1 MDPSTGAPAHSGLI
15 SVTIIG
21 PCGLRCDGLSTALF
35 VMGREKAAA
44 HWAAHQDYE
53 AVLVDESGTIWLTP
67 GLKRP
72 IYSGGSG
79 GDAGDSDIVILE
91 QI

>member
-1 MDPSTGAPAHSGLI
+1 
-15 SVTIIG
+15 
-21 PCGLRCDGLSTALF
+21 
-35 VMGREKAAA
+35 MGREKAAA

-67 GLKRP
+67 GLKDRFIP
-72 IYSGGSG
+72 VDQG

>member
-1 MDPSTGAPAHSGLI
+1 MANIFRLFRALVKASRWHP
-15 SVTIIG
+15 G

-67 GLKRP
+67 GLKDRFIP
-72 IYSGGSG
+72 VDQGETREIR
-79 GDAGDSDIVILE
+79 IL
-91 QI
+91 

>member
-1 MDPSTGAPAHSGLI
+1 MKGKRRSRQAILAA
-15 SVTIIG
+15 VTV
-21 PCGLRCDGLSTALF
+21 LA
-35 VMGREKAAA
+35 
-44 HWAAHQDYE
+44 AAHQDYE

-67 GLKRP
+67 GLKDRFIP
-72 IYSGGSG
+72 VDQG

>member
-1 MDPSTGAPAHSGLI
+1 MLA
-15 SVTIIG
+15 
-21 PCGLRCDGLSTALF
+21 
-35 VMGREKAAA
+35 
-44 HWAAHQDYE
+44 AAHQDYE

-67 GLKRP
+67 GLKDRFIP
-72 IYSGGSG
+72 VDQG